1 MRRLLWG
8 VVLLLA
14 GCHDSSFGEH
24 SRDEAPVPE
33 TMTLTQLCAAFKGG
47 TTEVTSDLRVAG
59 RVTTSDRAENFYRT
73 FCIEQDGAAI
83 EVMAGVDHLHTD
95 FPEGTYVTLQL
106 KGYALGRHYGVLQ
119 FGRKPA
125 SGSSYTTDYIASSR
139 AALDKAVVR
148 TSLEKTVPEPTLRT
162 IAELTPAMCGTLVRL
177 EGVRYAPE
185 GLATGTTWAGYKRFM
200 DESGATIHTYVRA
213 YARFAEEEM
222 PLGRCT
228 LRGVLQYDD
237 RGSGRYILKL
247 RDESDCQL
255 Q

>member
-83 EVMAGVDHLHTD
+83 EVMAGVDHLYTD

-148 TSLEKTVPEPTLRT
+148 TSLEKAVPEPTLRT

-177 EGVRYAPE
+177 EECVTLRKGWQQGQHGLVISVLWMNRVRRSIPMYGRMPA
-185 GLATGTTWAGYKRFM
+185 LLKRRC
-200 DESGATIHTYVRA
+200 HW
-213 YARFAEEEM
+213 
-222 PLGRCT
+222 GRCT
-228 LRGVLQYDD
+228 LRGSSSVRRQGFRSLYPEAA
-237 RGSGRYILKL
+237 R
-247 RDESDCQL
+247 
-255 Q
+255 